1 MFPTDF
7 YAVVLRVPEEYFIF
21 KKLPFTM
28 FPHLS
33 QMSQPCL
40 FCVTPSESEEA
51 VWLCSVTSDSVSDCS
66 SGDDRSLEP
75 GPGRSGGARHG
86 AVPHRAQ
93 RCPGALISHQSP
105 DCVYTQ
111 GWLISH

>member
-21 KKLPFTM
+21 KNLFYL
-28 FPHLS
+28 HCLS
-33 QMSQPCL
+33 QMSQPYL

-51 VWLCSVTSDSVSDCS
+51 VWLWSVTSDSVSDCS

-75 GPGRSGGARHG
+75 GPGRSGGVRHG

-105 DCVYTQ
+105 DDCVYTQ